1 MTAITGVL
9 ELRSGLNPSGQL
21 VVSIYK
27 VVIKANIEFSCVKK
41 KGQTARDIHKKLESF
56 RTENPRVFWQYI
68 RKVSDE
74 VQDESTIIPLD
85 RFADHFRKLNDGAL
99 PGSPVNAIP
108 GHEYNDVTD
117 DEISVEEVK
126 SAINGLKKHKAP
138 GMDTLDPPVYK
149 SFTEPLIN
157 HLTMLYNQVLSSGEY
172 PSTWSVGKIKPI
184 FKNGSKSDPNN
195 YRGISLLNV
204 MAKLLSIE
212 D

>member
-1 MTAITGVL
+1 MRRTVRYADARPQSFT
-9 ELRSGLNPSGQL
+9 LREEARSCLAALSQL
-21 VVSIYK
+21 SRSTLLP
-27 VVIKANIEFSCVKK
+27 VIVE
-41 KGQTARDIHKKLESF
+41 RH
-56 RTENPRVFWQYI
+56 
-68 RKVSDE
+68 
-74 VQDESTIIPLD
+74 LD
-85 RFADHFRKLNDGAL
+85 RFADHFRKLNDGPL

-108 GHEYNDVTD
+108 GYEYNDVTD

-138 GMDTLDPPVYK
+138 GIDTLDPPVYK

-204 MAKLLSIE
+204 MAKLFSIIINRRLE
-212 D
+212 WWVEINGVLNDSQYGFRKNRRTTDPSSS